1 MSTPLI
7 LVLTAVVFSVTGEL
21 FFKEGM
27 NRVGVLSLATLGP
40 TLARMIHTWPFYAGA
55 ASFLVSA
62 SFWFAAISRV
72 DLSWAYPLLATGY
85 VLMLLFSAIIL
96 GEHVSPVRWIGA
108 VVIVIGVIL
117 VSRT

>member
-1 MSTPLI
+1 MSTPLFM
-7 LVLTAVVFSVTGEL
+7 VLIAVVFSVAGEI

-27 NRVGVLSLATLGP
+27 NRVGVLTFSTLGP
-40 TLARMIHTWPFYAGA
+40 TAARMIRTWPFYAGCA
-55 ASFLVSA
+55 CFLVSV

-85 VLMLLFSAIIL
+85 ILMLLFSAIIL
-96 GEHVSPVRWIGA
+96 GEHVSPLRWLGA
-108 VVIVIGVIL
+108 VVIVIGVAL